1 MVIDLMKIKVKK
13 LDPEAKLPAYAMPGD
28 AGMDL
33 FSLADTIISPGERVQ
48 VRTGIA
54 FELPHGTVGL
64 VWDKS
69 GLSHKHGLKTLGGVL
84 DAGYRGEL
92 LVGVVNLSSEPYK
105 LEKGHKV
112 AQMLVQEVAQPE
124 LVEASELSASERGEG
139 GFGSTGK

>member
-1 MVIDLMKIKVKK
+1 MEIKVKK
-13 LDPEAKLPAYAMPGD
+13 LDPEAKLPVYAMPGD

-33 FSLADTIISPGERVQ
+33 FSLADITIAPGERVQ

-54 FELPHGTVGL
+54 LELPSGTVGL

-92 LVGVVNLSSEPYK
+92 LVGVVNLSGEPYK

-112 AQMLVQEVAQPE
+112 AQMLIQEVAQPE
-124 LVEASELSASERGEG
+124 LVEVSELAASERGEG